1 MSIEAA
7 AVYVYN
13 GAITD
18 LLSGIHKAADS
29 MKLITNNENVTAN
42 AFSMVA
48 ANKLGFIST
57 RWPGKFIIKAA
68 FSGGAA
74 NLSVTADL
82 NMVLASQSQ
91 VLMNQAKLTEF
102 MDLVKSFAPNPA
114 AGNSCLNDL
123 EKLADLRDKGI
134 ITPAD
139 FEAKKKQILGL

>member
-1 MSIEAA
+1 MSIEAN

-13 GAITD
+13 GSITD
-18 LLSGIHKAADS
+18 LLSGVHKAAES
-29 MKLITNNENVTAN
+29 MKLVTGNENVTAS
-42 AFSMVA
+42 AFSLVA

-57 RWPGKFIIKAA
+57 RWPGKFIIKAT
-68 FSGGAA
+68 SA
-74 NLSVTADL
+74 NGTVNMTITADL
-82 NMVLASQSQ
+82 NMVLAPQSQ

-114 AGNSCLNDL
+114 AGNSGLNDL

>member
-42 AFSMVA
+42 AFSLVA

-102 MDLVKSFAPNPA
+102 MDLVKSFAPNPS
-114 AGNSCLNDL
+114 AGNSDLNNL
-123 EKLADLRDKGI
+123 EKLAGLREKGI

>member
-57 RWPGKFIIKAA
+57 RWPGK
-68 FSGGAA
+68 
-74 NLSVTADL
+74 
-82 NMVLASQSQ
+82 
-91 VLMNQAKLTEF
+91 
-102 MDLVKSFAPNPA
+102 
-114 AGNSCLNDL
+114 
-123 EKLADLRDKGI
+123 
-134 ITPAD
+134 
-139 FEAKKKQILGL
+139 